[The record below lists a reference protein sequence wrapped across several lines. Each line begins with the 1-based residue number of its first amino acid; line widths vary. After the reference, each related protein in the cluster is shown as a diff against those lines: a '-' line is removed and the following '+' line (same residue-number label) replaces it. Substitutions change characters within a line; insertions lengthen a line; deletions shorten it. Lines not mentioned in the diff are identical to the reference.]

1 VRPGIEHAQALR
13 HVVERQGELPDP
25 CLHASADQT
34 GNDEEE
40 RCDGKT
46 GGLPV
51 RHEQGKR
58 LGHNFFRRP
67 EWAAV
72 LRHRIAVWLIN
83 RNCSAP
89 GAPVLPLQSNPT
101 LND

>member
-1 VRPGIEHAQALR
+1 MRRNGLLQMTTRPGIEHAQALR

-51 RHEQGKR
+51 RREQGKR
-58 LGHNFFRRP
+58 LGHNFFGVRNGRQYCG
-67 EWAAV
+67 
-72 LRHRIAVWLIN
+72 IA
-83 RNCSAP
+83 
-89 GAPVLPLQSNPT
+89 LPFG
-101 LND
+101 